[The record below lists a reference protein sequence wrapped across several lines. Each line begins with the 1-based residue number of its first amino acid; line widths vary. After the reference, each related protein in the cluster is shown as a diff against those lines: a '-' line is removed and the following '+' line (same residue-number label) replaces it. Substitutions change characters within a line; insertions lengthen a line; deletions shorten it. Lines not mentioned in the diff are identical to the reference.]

1 MKLSNKQYKSVLK
14 ADKPRY
20 VDNRYTQY
28 EAIKRTISEKL
39 TPYDEQDREIYERLL
54 NELVIQLEL

>member
-14 ADKPRY
+14 ADKLRY

-28 EAIKRTISEKL
+28 EAIKRTISEQL
-39 TPYDEQDREIYERLL
+39 TPYDEQHRAMYERLL
-54 NELVIQLEL
+54 QEISIQLGL